1 MLEMISLLSSLHL
14 IFCRLSFYLE
24 TLRVISLQEF
34 FWLENF
40 LLGSSFLENS
50 LLENSL
56 LENS

>member
-14 IFCRLSFYLE
+14 IFCWLSFYLE
-24 TLRVISLQEF
+24 TLRVIFLQEF
-34 FWLENF
+34 FW
-40 LLGSSFLENS
+40 LGSSFLENS